1 MKVSYTVIET
11 VSGKFVDVSDPKV
24 DTIDGH
30 DIAWA
35 LSREPRFCGHTISA
49 LPYTVG
55 QHSMKVAD
63 IVRDVFV
70 PGEVRE
76 AALTYFDETYKICEV
91 NVLDVLKTPHAT
103 NVSPALQLFALLHDA
118 SEAYLRDLPSPVK
131 SLPGLKEAYEAVEA
145 KMMKAIHQK
154 FGLDLMSPK
163 DWVVAEKITHWA
175 DIYARTIEAYHLMPS
190 RGAHWNSTQKVTLRG
205 LQQFQEPQ
213 PSLQVYEDFLVYL
226 NRLEL

>member
-1 MKVSYTVIET
+1 MKISSTAIET
-11 VSGKFVDVSDPKV
+11 VSGTFVDVLVP
-24 DTIDGH
+24 TPEMIDAC

-76 AALTYFDETYKICEV
+76 ASLKYFKEAYKLSEI
-91 NVLDVLKTPHAT
+91 NIFDVLKASPLTLE
-103 NVSPALQLFALLHDA
+103 SPALQLFALLHDA
-118 SEAYLRDLPSPVK
+118 SEAYLRDIPSPVK
-131 SLPGLKEAYEAVEA
+131 NLPGLKEAYEVVETR
-145 KMMKAIHQK
+145 MMCAIHKK
-154 FGLDLMSPK
+154 FGLDKMSPQER
-163 DWVVAEKITHWA
+163 VVAEKLTHFA

-190 RGAHWNSTQKVTLRG
+190 RGIPYSTLEISISK

-213 PSLQVYEDFLVYL
+213 PSLQVYEDFLNYL
-226 NRLEL
+226 NGLVL

>member
-11 VSGKFVDVSDPKV
+11 VSGKFVDVSNPKV
-24 DTIDGH
+24 ETIDGH

-63 IVRDVFV
+63 IVHDVFV

-76 AALTYFDETYKICEV
+76 AALRYFTDHKTLDT
-91 NVLDVLKTPHAT
+91 NVLEVLKSSHPGP
-103 NVSPALQLFALLHDA
+103 VQPAIQLFALLHDA

-131 SLPGLKEAYEAVEA
+131 NLPGLKEAYEAVEA
-145 KMMKAIHQK
+145 KMMRAIHEK
-154 FGLDLMSPK
+154 FSLDLMSPR
-163 DWVVAEKITHWA
+163 DQAVAQQLTHWA

-190 RGAHWNSTQKVTLRG
+190 RGAHWNSTQAVTLRG

-213 PSLQVYEDFLVYL
+213 PSLQVYEDFLNYL
-226 NRLEL
+226 NGLVL